1 MINTLPLRHAAFAGA
16 AMLFGL
22 QSALATET
30 PTTQDLVH
38 ATASGSYLAAR
49 HAGTERDSATA
60 AAYYLN
66 VLKSDPRNAELLSR
80 AFLSVLTEGDIEEA
94 GRLADRLVQVD
105 RSDRIARLVLSV
117 RALKQKQYALAR
129 QNFAQSI
136 RGPVTDLTATL
147 LTAWAYAGAGDSHA
161 AIDTL
166 DRLSGPDWYSIFKDM
181 HAALILDLANN
192 KKDAAKRYERAY
204 KADAVAVRNVE
215 AYGRF
220 LSRNGNKDEAVKI
233 YSEFEKTVP
242 NHPVIVEEAKQVAA
256 GEKLPLL
263 VDSAQAGAAEVSAA
277 RLIHPVETLE
287 DTNLILFCYAE
298 AIVAHADERFS
309 FTLLGGEGHGASGGM
324 GVLEGVVEKNIDDA
338 AQRLGIAE
346 NRQFRVEDS
355 LAEIKTTHAGDGAP
369 AGGDFLQGSAQVH
382 RLDVELLAAG
392 VGAGQ
397 GK

>member
-30 PTTQDLVH
+30 PTNQDLVH

-80 AFLSVLTEGDIEEA
+80 TFLSVLTEGDIEEA

-105 RSDRIARLVLSV
+105 RSDRIARLVLGV

-147 LTAWAYAGAGDSHA
+147 LSAWAYAGAGDSHA

-181 HAALILDLANN
+181 HAALILDLASN

-220 LSRNGNKDEAVKI
+220 LARNGNKDEALKI

-242 NHPVIVEEAKQVAA
+242 NHPVIVEEVKQVAA
-256 GEKLPLL
+256 GDKLPLL
-263 VDSAQAGAAEVSAA
+263 AELPQAGAAEALYGLGSSIG
-277 RLIHPVETLE
+277 R
-287 DTNLILFCYAE
+287 
-298 AIVAHADERFS
+298 R
-309 FTLLGGEGHGASGGM
+309 GGEDLALVYLHLALY
-324 GVLEGVVEKNIDDA
+324 LEPNHQMAMLALADLYEALKKPDLAIKIYDKIPQSSALHRN
-338 AQRLGIAE
+338 
-346 NRQFRVEDS
+346 
-355 LAEIKTTHAGDGAP
+355 AEI
-369 AGGDFLQGSAQVH
+369 
-382 RLDVELLAAG
+382 
-392 VGAGQ
+392 
-397 GK
+397 

>member
-105 RSDRIARLVLSV
+105 RSDRIARLVLGV

-161 AIDTL
+161 AVDTL
-166 DRLSGPDWYSIFKDM
+166 DRLSGPDWYSIFK
-181 HAALILDLANN
+181 IG
-192 KKDAAKRYERAY
+192 RAH
-204 KADAVAVRNVE
+204 V
-215 AYGRF
+215 
-220 LSRNGNKDEAVKI
+220 
-233 YSEFEKTVP
+233 
-242 NHPVIVEEAKQVAA
+242 
-256 GEKLPLL
+256 
-263 VDSAQAGAAEVSAA
+263 
-277 RLIHPVETLE
+277 
-287 DTNLILFCYAE
+287 
-298 AIVAHADERFS
+298 
-309 FTLLGGEGHGASGGM
+309 
-324 GVLEGVVEKNIDDA
+324 
-338 AQRLGIAE
+338 
-346 NRQFRVEDS
+346 
-355 LAEIKTTHAGDGAP
+355 
-369 AGGDFLQGSAQVH
+369 
-382 RLDVELLAAG
+382 
-392 VGAGQ
+392 
-397 GK
+397 